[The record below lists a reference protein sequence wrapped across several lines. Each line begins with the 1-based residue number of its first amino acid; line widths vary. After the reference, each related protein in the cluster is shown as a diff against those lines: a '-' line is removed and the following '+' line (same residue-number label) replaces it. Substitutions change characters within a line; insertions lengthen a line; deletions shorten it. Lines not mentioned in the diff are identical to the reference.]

1 MGNHRK
7 KPIENGR
14 TKWRRPLIFSFVFHL
29 TVFSLFLFVPES
41 MPIRRINGP
50 TVYEVDLV
58 QMPSKPAKKVKNAA
72 VATTG
77 KRIPRSTKTS
87 NSRRISQPEK
97 KEKPV
102 IIGKRVVERKTKKK
116 KPVKKAE
123 KPKVDASKLID
134 QAISKIE
141 RKVKAEKKVKAKKKD
156 HLSTALSKIQ
166 SQVAK
171 TGDENS
177 AGDRSE
183 TGMAI
188 RFYQMEVA
196 ERIKQNWSYPVAIS
210 NPEEFQGI
218 EAIVVVTVRENG
230 VIVRSSVK
238 KRSSNTLFD
247 ASVLKAIER
256 SDPLPPFPDGYR
268 KSSDDIEIRF
278 NLSEMENS

>member
-7 KPIENGR
+7 KFIDNGQ
-14 TKWRRPLIFSFVFHL
+14 TKWRGPLIFSLVFHL
-29 TVFSLFLFVPES
+29 TAFSMFLFVPES

-58 QMPSKPAKKVKNAA
+58 QLPSEPEKKVAKAA
-72 VATTG
+72 VVTPG
-77 KRIPRSTKTS
+77 KIIPHSAKTS
-87 NSRRISQPEK
+87 VSRRISQPKK

-102 IIGKRVVERKTKKK
+102 IIGKRVVERKTQEK
-116 KPVKKAE
+116 KPVKKVE
-123 KPKVDASKLID
+123 KPKVNASKLID

-141 RKVKAEKKVKAKKKD
+141 RKVKAEKKVKVMKKD
-156 HLSTALSKIQ
+156 HLTTALSKIQ
-166 SQVAK
+166 SQVAESGK
-171 TGDENS
+171 ENPT
-177 AGDRSE
+177 AEPSE
-183 TGMAI
+183 SGIAL
-188 RFYQMEVA
+188 RLYQMEVA

-210 NPEEFQGI
+210 NPGELQGI
-218 EAIVVVTVRENG
+218 EAVVVVTVRENG

-238 KRSSNTLFD
+238 KRSLNTLFD